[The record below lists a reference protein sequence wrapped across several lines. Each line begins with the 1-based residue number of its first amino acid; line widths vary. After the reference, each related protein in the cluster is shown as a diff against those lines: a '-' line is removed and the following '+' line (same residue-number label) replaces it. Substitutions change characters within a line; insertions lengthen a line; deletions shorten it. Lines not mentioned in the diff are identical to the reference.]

1 MLNSV
6 KSAEVN
12 RKIDKKNMLNS
23 HNQKTIQEQKAK
35 DPLKN
40 NFICQ
45 KVAPNQKDICSRVM
59 EIPNQSLNFEDYY
72 RYVSNPYSIN
82 EKNKEN
88 FHMAQNS
95 QLSKYKIDI
104 KMKKEMR
111 KLKN

>member
-12 RKIDKKNMLNS
+12 RKIEKKYMLNS
-23 HNQKTIQEQKAK
+23 HNQNPLQEQKIK

-40 NFICQ
+40 NFIYQ
-45 KVAPNQKDICSRVM
+45 KVPPNQKDTCSQMM

-82 EKNKEN
+82 EKNK
-88 FHMAQNS
+88 
-95 QLSKYKIDI
+95 
-104 KMKKEMR
+104 
-111 KLKN
+111 